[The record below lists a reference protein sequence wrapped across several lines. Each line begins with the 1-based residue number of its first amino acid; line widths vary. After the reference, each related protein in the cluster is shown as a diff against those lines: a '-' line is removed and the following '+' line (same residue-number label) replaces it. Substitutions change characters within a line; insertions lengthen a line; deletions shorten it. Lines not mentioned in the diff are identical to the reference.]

1 MSIEKIKRNSMG
13 TVAFEGKF
21 LGMRKPQEFIT
32 YPIGKGDDKAKVKV
46 QSDTRIG
53 YIHLESG
60 HVHLSASIKSG
71 AYNHHLGYLNHA
83 GKLRADELFSL
94 KAQLLDSASPKAGS
108 NGVITCDNSGAAQV
122 FDQQAKTQAV
132 ASVAQTQDL
141 LNRVLK
147 RLWSSS

>member
-32 YPIGKGDDKAKVKV
+32 YPIGKDDDKTKVKV

-94 KAQLLDSASPKAGS
+94 KAMLLDSASPKAGS
-108 NGVITCDNSGAAQV
+108 NGVISCDNSGAAQV
-122 FDQQAKTQAV
+122 FDQQAQTQALTPW
-132 ASVAQTQDL
+132 AQTYQAL
-141 LNRVLK
+141 IKKLTLQR
-147 RLWSSS
+147 S